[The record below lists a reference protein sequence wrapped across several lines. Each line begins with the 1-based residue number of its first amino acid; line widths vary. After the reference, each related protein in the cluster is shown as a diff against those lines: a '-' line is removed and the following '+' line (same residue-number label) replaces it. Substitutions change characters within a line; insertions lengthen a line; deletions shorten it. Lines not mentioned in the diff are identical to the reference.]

1 MKKLII
7 LLLSLAVMTVISCSG
22 VVTVDPTKARVK
34 VAMKPDT
41 GDWISSDGLPMWVP
55 NKVKWQLTHTAEF
68 GKYYTAPTYA
78 MGDFDGDGVDDL
90 FMLGMPKQPGVVWDK
105 PTIFETLQLLLTLI
119 MARQL

>member
-22 VVTVDPTKARVK
+22 VVTVDPTGARVK

-55 NKVKWQLTHTAEF
+55 NKVKWQLISTAEF

-105 PTIFETLQLLLTLI
+105 PGP
-119 MARQL
+119 AC